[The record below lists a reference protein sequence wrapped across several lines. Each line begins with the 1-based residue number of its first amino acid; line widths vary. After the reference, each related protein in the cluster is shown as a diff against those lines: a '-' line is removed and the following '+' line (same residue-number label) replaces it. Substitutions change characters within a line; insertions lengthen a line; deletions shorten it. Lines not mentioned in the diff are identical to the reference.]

1 MELDKIEAL
10 LGKYEEGETTLAEE
24 RFLQEYFKD
33 NKVPPH
39 LEQYRLLFAY
49 TNRER
54 ASVYP
59 GKVEVKSKKKRFA
72 FVGIA
77 ASIILAVGLFATL
90 NTGQEEFSRQDLGS
104 IEDPEEAYYKTKEAL
119 QMVAAALNTGK
130 EELIYVE
137 EFDRARNKYI
147 KE

>member
-1 MELDKIEAL
+1 MELGKIEAL

-24 RFLQEYFKD
+24 RLLQEYFIT
-33 NKVPPH
+33 NEVPPH

-49 TNRER
+49 TTRER
-54 ASVYP
+54 ASSYP
-59 GKVEVKSKKKRFA
+59 GKVEVKSSKRRYA
-72 FVGIA
+72 FTGIA
-77 ASIILAVGLFATL
+77 ASIILAIGLFASL
-90 NTGQEEFSRQDLGS
+90 NTGQEELASQDLGS

-119 QMVAAALNTGK
+119 QMVAAAFNTGK

-137 EFDRARNKYI
+137 EFDRAKNKYI

>member
-1 MELDKIEAL
+1 MELEKIEAL
-10 LGKYEEGETTLAEE
+10 LKKYEEGETTLAEE
-24 RFLQEYFKD
+24 SFLREYFTGA
-33 NKVPPH
+33 KVAPH
-39 LEQYRLLFAY
+39 LEPYRLLFAY
-49 TNRER
+49 TSKER
-54 ASVYP
+54 TSTYP
-59 GKVEVKSKKKRFA
+59 GKVEVKSKKKKFA

-77 ASIILAVGLFATL
+77 ASIILAIGLFASL
-90 NTGQEEFSRQDLGS
+90 NTGQEELSGQDLGS

-137 EFDRARNKYI
+137 EFDRAKNKYI